1 MMLSFDLPT
10 VIFSLLS
17 LNQMPCPRHQWLWL
31 SIKILLCDGI
41 QVRIKIIWL
50 LTSVLKTKLKNGD
63 KFVLTFLDCG
73 NVPVFVFENPRGTL
87 YTLKISDAVLME
99 RLPYEFTSCEVYLNS
114 SWFLGCNGV
123 RLQQNQYIRKMK
135 ELFTFFRAPP
145 ILPRTFFLQVSVTIL
160 EALMLI
166 FQILFMA
173 IDCSPDFFF
182 FQKTEKESKE
192 KWGLSLSANPNPD
205 FWSSEFYF
213 TKDSGLDR
221 VRNWADNQGVYPST

>member
-17 LNQMPCPRHQWLWL
+17 LNQMPSPRHKWLWL
-31 SIKILLCDGI
+31 SIKIILCDGI
-41 QVRIKIIWL
+41 QVHIKIIWL

-87 YTLKISDAVLME
+87 YTLKISDTVLMAS
-99 RLPYEFTSCEVYLNS
+99 LPYEFTSCEVYLNS

-182 FQKTEKESKE
+182 QKTEKESKE
-192 KWGLSLSANPNPD
+192 K
-205 FWSSEFYF
+205 
-213 TKDSGLDR
+213 
-221 VRNWADNQGVYPST
+221 

>member
-17 LNQMPCPRHQWLWL
+17 LNQMPCPRHKWLWL

-41 QVRIKIIWL
+41 QVHIKIIWL

-87 YTLKISDAVLME
+87 YTLKISDTVLMA

-114 SWFLGCNGV
+114 SWFLGCNGE
-123 RLQQNQYIRKMK
+123 RLQQDQYIRKMK
-135 ELFTFFRAPP
+135 ELFTFFRSQL
-145 ILPRTFFLQVSVTIL
+145 IFPRNFFLRVSVTIL
-160 EALMLI
+160 EALMLVYGDW
-166 FQILFMA
+166 LFA
-173 IDCSPDFFF
+173 WFF

-192 KWGLSLSANPNPD
+192 K
-205 FWSSEFYF
+205 
-213 TKDSGLDR
+213 
-221 VRNWADNQGVYPST
+221 

>member
-17 LNQMPCPRHQWLWL
+17 LNQMPSPRHKWLWL

-41 QVRIKIIWL
+41 QVHIKIIWL

-87 YTLKISDAVLME
+87 YTLKISDTVLMA
-99 RLPYEFTSCEVYLNS
+99 RLPYEFTSCEVHLNS
-114 SWFLGCNGV
+114 SWFLGCNGE
-123 RLQQNQYIRKMK
+123 RLQQDQYIRKMK
-135 ELFTFFRAPP
+135 ELLTFFRSQL
-145 ILPRTFFLQVSVTIL
+145 IFPRNFFLRVSVTIL
-160 EALMLI
+160 EALMLVYGDW
-166 FQILFMA
+166 LFA
-173 IDCSPDFFF
+173 WFF

-192 KWGLSLSANPNPD
+192 K
-205 FWSSEFYF
+205 
-213 TKDSGLDR
+213 
-221 VRNWADNQGVYPST
+221 